1 MDRKTAADGT
11 PVRTEADAWETAADG
26 ALVRSEADAKAELL
40 RLNLEVMHADTFQ
53 RNDCLIDSI
62 VQSLMHAGFIL
73 PSLSFMDRNV
83 IAWQARQYLRE
94 RNLTDRFNAE
104 YLSHHDH
111 LQHIFDF
118 LRDEAGL
125 WVDVARARA
134 TEFTVTVYD
143 RFHGRHLE
151 DTNGAVFEL
160 PESEPVYIAARSMTE
175 TLPVAI
181 VLYCCTHSDSSGYH
195 YEWIRPLDTCDVPAD
210 TTNASDSVALLVFS
224 CCG

>member
-1 MDRKTAADGT
+1 MSWEIAADGL
-11 PVRTEADAWETAADG
+11 PVRTEAG
-26 ALVRSEADAKAELL
+26 AKAELR
-40 RLNLEVMHADTFQ
+40 RLGLEVMHADTFQ
-53 RNDCLIDSI
+53 RNDCLIDS
-62 VQSLMHAGFIL
+62 VLQSLMHAGFLL
-73 PSLSFMDRNV
+73 PSFSFMDRNV
-83 IAWQARQYLRE
+83 TAWQARQYLRE
-94 RNLTDRFNAE
+94 RDLTDWLSFD
-104 YLSHHDH
+104 YLRHHDH

-125 WVDVARARA
+125 WVDVARSRT

-181 VLYCCTHSDSSGYH
+181 VLYCCTHSDSTGYH
-195 YEWIRPLDTCDVPAD
+195 YE
-210 TTNASDSVALLVFS
+210 
-224 CCG
+224 